1 MTVTTTIGQLESVP
15 VRDVWPD
22 EARNLTPWLADNI
35 EVLADVLGL
44 NDPEEVDVHMRGK
57 LGDLRSWALE
67 GLKPLRDAMQPH
79 IEKLP

>member
-1 MTVTTTIGQLESVP
+1 MTVTTAIGQLESVP

-44 NDPEEVDVHMRGK
+44 NDPEVDVHMRGRWS
-57 LGDLRSWALE
+57 DLRSWALE
-67 GLKPLRDAMQPH
+67 GLAPLRAAMQAH